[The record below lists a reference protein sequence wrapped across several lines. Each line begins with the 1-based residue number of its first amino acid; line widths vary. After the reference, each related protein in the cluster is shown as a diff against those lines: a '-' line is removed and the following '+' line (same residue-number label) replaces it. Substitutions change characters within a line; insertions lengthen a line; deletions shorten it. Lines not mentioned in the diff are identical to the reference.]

1 METIWNTN
9 KILKRK
15 EKLTKALHQLVFP
28 EEKIKYKEFFVDGM
42 INSEILNEMNNIKE
56 IEKK

>member
-9 KILKRK
+9 KTLKRK
-15 EKLTKALHQLVFP
+15 EKLTKALHWLVFP
-28 EEKIKYKEFFVDGM
+28 EGKIKYKEFFIDGM
-42 INSEILNEMNNIKE
+42 INSQILNETNNIKE

>member
-1 METIWNTN
+1 M
-9 KILKRK
+9 
-15 EKLTKALHQLVFP
+15 FP

>member
-9 KILKRK
+9 KTLKRK
-15 EKLTKALHQLVFP
+15 EKLTKALHWLVFP
-28 EEKIKYKEFFVDGM
+28 KGKIKYKEFFIDGM
-42 INSEILNEMNNIKE
+42 INSEILNETNNIKE